1 MINKNKLFR
10 QIHIYISLFF
20 LPCAVLFAFTG
31 IAYIFGFNQDVGLK
45 TQSYVLQKNIEAG
58 KEREALLEFLKENN
72 LKIPSNTELR
82 VGKGKGTGNS
92 ANVMLMGGVHYSVE
106 MKPKANQYEITLKT
120 RSLLGDMI
128 MLHKDKGAWYF
139 SVLSV
144 GFGVVLFL
152 LYLSGLMITFFAS
165 KKDRNKQLM
174 TLVVGFL
181 VTIILAYSSL

>member
-10 QIHIYISLFF
+10 QIHIYVSLFF

-31 IAYIFGFNQDVGLK
+31 IAYIFGFNQDVGIK
-45 TQSYVLQKNIEAG
+45 KESYILQKNIQPG
-58 KEREALLEFLKENN
+58 KEKEELIQFLQENK
-72 LKIPSNTELR
+72 LKIPSDTELKQGR
-82 VGKGKGTGNS
+82 GKGNNAAST
-92 ANVMLMGGVHYSVE
+92 MGGVHYSID
-106 MKPKANQYEITLKT
+106 MIAKDNNSYEITLKT

-152 LYLSGLMITFFAS
+152 LYLSGLMITLFAN
-165 KKDRNKQLM
+165 KKDRNKQYLVLASGFII
-174 TLVVGFL
+174 TLL
-181 VTIILAYSSL
+181 LAYFSL